1 MVLREDLSRL
11 RKGHGAQ
18 NMATC
23 AGPVLAEGSPS
34 QLALGASSSSAD
46 PSGIAQPL
54 PTARVHMLSDRHAGM
69 FTSHHARAIVGS
81 PYFSNSRLSA
91 SASSAACERFSFTA
105 KMASCCR
112 TVGSK

>member
-1 MVLREDLSRL
+1 MNRSIVAFS
-11 RKGHGAQ
+11 
-18 NMATC
+18 
-23 AGPVLAEGSPS
+23 S
-34 QLALGASSSSAD
+34 ALGPDQLCGLSARLPGWD
-46 PSGIAQPL
+46 EVGGRDAILGQCVAKQGAVHGQSGQ
-54 PTARVHMLSDRHAGM
+54 TARVHMLSDRHAGM